1 MITTPILIDTI
12 RYLQKV
18 YVGKGEEERFV
29 TVVDALKK
37 EVERRVR
44 DNTRKGSSS

>member
-1 MITTPILIDTI
+1 MITTQVLIDAI

-29 TVVDALKK
+29 TVVDSLKK

-44 DNTRKGSSS
+44 DTRKGSSS

>member
-1 MITTPILIDTI
+1 MIPTPVLIDAV

-29 TVVDALKK
+29 HVIDILTK
-37 EVERRVR
+37 EIERRNHA
-44 DNTRKGSSS
+44 NTRREAT

>member
-1 MITTPILIDTI
+1 VITTPILIDTI

-29 TVVDALKK
+29 AVVDALKK
-37 EVERRVR
+37 EVERRAR
-44 DNTRKGSSS
+44 DTRKGSSS